1 MFSST
6 QFQTLCFALC
16 LVMITIAANALAN
29 GKTNGEKQTPQILP
43 GVWRVGGSTW
53 GIKDFPTVSAHG
65 DSNVYL
71 VRLREGLVL
80 VDCATIKGMPIIEE
94 NIRRAGFDPD
104 EISDLFIPHSHADH
118 TEAAELWRTR
128 YGLQTHLSEVG
139 AIFLDRED
147 SSLLGYVGGESPLSY
162 APFHVD
168 HRVRDGEVFQVAGT
182 VVTAT
187 FVPGHTLD
195 STLFTLKLNGQTVG
209 FSGDL
214 IFGPADWN
222 EEGGGLGAMRTLW
235 KSSLSDYR
243 DSLKRVLEMKI
254 DILLT
259 GHGRIISGR
268 DNVLKELTSA
278 LKTVERFLATPKIYV
293 FGMHKP
299 QLKVWMEKINDEKSP

>member
-1 MFSST
+1 M
-6 QFQTLCFALC
+6 
-16 LVMITIAANALAN
+16 
-29 GKTNGEKQTPQILP
+29 
-43 GVWRVGGSTW
+43 
-53 GIKDFPTVSAHG
+53 
-65 DSNVYL
+65 
-71 VRLREGLVL
+71 LRPVF
-80 VDCATIKGMPIIEE
+80 
-94 NIRRAGFDPD
+94 FD
-104 EISDLFIPHSHADH
+104 
-118 TEAAELWRTR
+118 RK
-128 YGLQTHLSEVG
+128 
-139 AIFLDRED
+139 D
-147 SSLLGYVGGESPLSY
+147 SSLLGYVGG
-162 APFHVD
+162 PFHVD

-195 STLFTLKLNGQTVG
+195 STLFTLKLNGQIVG

-214 IFGPADWN
+214 VFGPADWN

-259 GHGRIISGR
+259 GHGHIISGS

-293 FGMHKP
+293 VGHSMGARAMPLLTPSHSLL
-299 QLKVWMEKINDEKSP
+299 Q